1 MWSRLRVA
9 AIALAV
15 ACCSASTPVQPPQP
29 VVHPV
34 WTACPTTSSTGPYLM
49 EARPGGSATQ
59 LPRIGDGFR
68 PVAVIVCAE
77 RSQKRPDGGEDLMS
91 TQYEGTDIAEL
102 MSALRLPDLPEED
115 VCGADLPYPKW
126 FALRDAQG
134 RWVRPGTPT
143 DGCACYHRAPG
154 MGANGCAA
162 ARQEVLDAV
171 NRLTLTAIRSHPVRE
186 LRSARASAA
195 GCPQIDNDRV
205 ADFSDSE
212 ITDQVTERPASLT
225 FSGRVRFC
233 VYRVPPHQSAAWGQA
248 GHFVRGGVL
257 PESRR
262 AALQRLLRAPRAGDR
277 CADAS
282 TRFVWLTNA
291 ENQYND
297 GQVRV
302 QLDGCRQL
310 LIDGPTGDI
319 MLARADPALIALLSA
334 A

>member
-1 MWSRLRVA
+1 MWSRVRMVA
-9 AIALAV
+9 MALAV
-15 ACCSASTPVQPPQP
+15 ACCSASTPVPPPRP

-49 EARPGGSATQ
+49 EARVGGSATH
-59 LPRIGDGFR
+59 LPRIGGGFR
-68 PVAVIVCAE
+68 PVAVIVCDE
-77 RSQKRPDGGEDLMS
+77 RSQKRPDGGVDLVS
-91 TQYEGTDIAEL
+91 TEYQGTDIAEL
-102 MSALRLPDLPEED
+102 MSALRLPDRPVDD

-143 DGCACYHRAPG
+143 DGCACYHRSPG
-154 MGANGCAA
+154 MSANACAG

-171 NRLTLTAIRSHPVRE
+171 RGLTLTAIRSHRVRE
-186 LRSARASAA
+186 LRSARAAAA

-212 ITDQVTERPASLT
+212 ITDQFIQQPATLT
-225 FSGRVRFC
+225 FSGPVRFC
-233 VYRVPPHQSAAWGQA
+233 VYRVPPQQSAVWGQA

-257 PESRR
+257 PENRR
-262 AALQRLLRAPRAGDR
+262 AALQRLLHASPPGARCTAG
-277 CADAS
+277 S

-291 ENQYND
+291 DNQNHD

-310 LIDGPTGDI
+310 LIDGTTGQI
-319 MLARADPALIALLSA
+319 TLARADPALIALLSA